1 MRPIYSHFDRTSLV
15 NKGFNIYPKR
25 ELILAGPTPQIP
37 SGQEEPIL
45 PARVA
50 NQNAGF
56 ALSSQLGDSAI

>member
-1 MRPIYSHFDRTSLV
+1 MP
-15 NKGFNIYPKR
+15 
-25 ELILAGPTPQIP
+25 EIP

-56 ALSSQLGDSAI
+56 ASSCPPADSAIYIKKVKLTWAKPDKL